1 MYYDS
6 VFENLITVV
15 FNIIPQLG
23 GLGPKS
29 QDSVIPFCL
38 DEVESLKYFH
48 LRALAIKS
56 DVDITCMHFPSAWVP
71 HLRALAIKSELIFMR
86 HKIGHSNN
94 LTEKY
99 IIEIS
104 KLKHLKQYMTSLEI
118 NFIIFKHQ
126 PQSDQLSII
135 FTPSI

>member
-6 VFENLITVV
+6 VFEPLITVV

-38 DEVESLKYFH
+38 DEVESLKYF
-48 LRALAIKS
+48 
-56 DVDITCMHFPSAWVP
+56 

-118 NFIIFKHQ
+118 NFIIFKHH